1 MDRELGSV
9 RHVDRHELYA
19 ALHQCCDESQVARQ
33 PIELGDDQLGLTLLA
48 GRQGLRQFEPITVLA
63 ALDLGEFIDQRPP
76 AAVQVGHDG
85 FALRL
90 EAQAGLALPIR
101 ADAKIGN
108 KLSVMRG
115 HQTLPAKSEGKYTS
129 VLIISSQISQAAL
142 TTFGGCCFE

>member
-1 MDRELGSV
+1 MDRELGGV

-19 ALHQCCDESQVARQ
+19 ALHQRCDESQVARQ

-48 GRQGLRQFEPITVLA
+48 GRQGLRQFGPITVLT

-85 FALRL
+85 FALCI
-90 EAQAGLALPIR
+90 ETQAGFALPIR

-115 HQTLPAKSEGKYTS
+115 YQSLPAKSEGEYTS
-129 VLIISSQISQAAL
+129 VLIISSENLAGISQR
-142 TTFGGCCFE
+142 FGCF